1 MKSFKIVVFIL
12 LVAFH
17 LTMVIMII
25 NLDQTYSWVLNNQG
39 IVMYSAVAALLL
51 LLIYF
56 LINYFSISARDRRIR
71 RLEKE
76 KNEIKAK
83 FYDIQEEEEKIDKSM
98 KSFGESLPKKDK
110 PEDDPNQKE

>member
-1 MKSFKIVVFIL
+1 MKPFKTIVFIL

-25 NLDQTYSWVLNNQG
+25 NLDQTYSWILNNQG
-39 IVMYSAVAALLL
+39 IVMYSAMAALLL

-56 LINYFSISARDRRIR
+56 LINYLSISTRDRRIR

-83 FYDIQEEEEKIDKSM
+83 FYDMKEEEERIDKSM
-98 KSFGESLPKKDK
+98 KSFGKTLPKKDT
-110 PEDDPNQKE
+110 PDDDPNQKE